1 MSIMEKCMTYAKDH
15 GGVLPSF
22 EKMDEFV
29 SEQLKEYLNALADA
43 VIPEYHDRAI
53 MTAACRLL
61 YEARYNMLE
70 PEGKALCDRLMKR
83 SRIIS
88 TESVVRK

>member
-29 SEQLKEYLNALADA
+29 SEQLGEYLKELSDA
-43 VIPEYHDRAI
+43 VIPEYHDI
-53 MTAACRLL
+53 PLITAAYRLL